1 LIKITDYVIYLDIN
15 TMLTAEHIQSF
26 NEKGYVVIEDVLNEK
41 EIDEARHQLHTQL
54 LAMGLDQNAI
64 LSGQSEASGGPR
76 LKGQPSK
83 IFYNKWKLDLQLN
96 SRVYECFQL
105 GINMGMITHMD
116 RICWRLPD
124 HIRAEGGL
132 GLHLDR
138 NPVDPYLLKA
148 KGLQRFRPIQG
159 FLALTDHCGSE
170 SGGLRVVSGFHK
182 QIDHYFNQNNEVE
195 VGVDGEFF
203 RIHSKK
209 YTSLQNQSEPVYAP
223 RGALVLWDNRLPH
236 ATCEKLTG
244 FDTRE
249 VVYMSFIPNIEIN
262 RKYCQQQFL
271 ALKLNQVPPKYVSN
285 HGNEKVDR
293 NFEINELNQAQ
304 LHMLG
309 EA

>member
-116 RICWRLPD
+116 HPMMFW
-124 HIRAEGGL
+124 
-132 GLHLDR
+132 
-138 NPVDPYLLKA
+138 
-148 KGLQRFRPIQG
+148 PI
-159 FLALTDHCGSE
+159 
-170 SGGLRVVSGFHK
+170 
-182 QIDHYFNQNNEVE
+182 
-195 VGVDGEFF
+195 
-203 RIHSKK
+203 
-209 YTSLQNQSEPVYAP
+209 
-223 RGALVLWDNRLPH
+223 
-236 ATCEKLTG
+236 LTG
-244 FDTRE
+244 FAGDCLIISE
-249 VVYMSFIPNIEIN
+249 LKVV
-262 RKYCQQQFL
+262 
-271 ALKLNQVPPKYVSN
+271 
-285 HGNEKVDR
+285 
-293 NFEINELNQAQ
+293 
-304 LHMLG
+304 
-309 EA
+309 